1 MKSGLRFRMSKL
13 QRLNSFVKN
22 VYIEEI
28 LDDDNNKKETLRVVK
43 NKVDA
48 TKNAVSKAV
57 MQTTEDLND
66 YKQQVEDCKLNIG
79 RTVKK
84 KKILGR
90 VPTTVYRNYEFDL
103 PNI

>member
-57 MQTTEDLND
+57 MQTSEDLKD
-66 YKQQVEDCKLNIG
+66 YK
-79 RTVKK
+79 
-84 KKILGR
+84 
-90 VPTTVYRNYEFDL
+90 
-103 PNI
+103 

>member
-1 MKSGLRFRMSKL
+1 MSKL

-57 MQTTEDLND
+57 MQTSEDLKD
-66 YKQQVEDCKLNIG
+66 YK
-79 RTVKK
+79 
-84 KKILGR
+84 
-90 VPTTVYRNYEFDL
+90 
-103 PNI
+103 